1 MMRNK
6 IGLFGEE
13 IQDENLIND
22 LLKWMSQNKID
33 YTNTFCSL
41 MKSDIKKEKLF
52 QDSNF
57 IDWHKRWSIRLNK
70 NKKPKELSLNLMSTN
85 NPLVIPRNHKVEK
98 SLDAASNE
106 GDLKPLHNLLSYLK
120 KPYENQAGISDFQI
134 VPKLSRKKY
143 KTFCGT

>member
-1 MMRNK
+1 
-6 IGLFGEE
+6 
-13 IQDENLIND
+13 
-22 LLKWMSQNKID
+22 
-33 YTNTFCSL
+33 

-85 NPLVIPRNHKVEK
+85 NPLVIPRNHKVVK

-106 GDLKPLHNLLSYLK
+106 GNLKPLHNLLSYLK
-120 KPYENQAGISDFQI
+120 KPYEKQAGISDFQV